1 MLILNAAEMQKRVKA
16 FERRQKYIDATVLR
30 LSEPY
35 IPKISG
41 TLIQSGIRGTK
52 VGSGAVIYNA
62 PYSRKIYYSKRE
74 IGRSNGALRGNEW
87 FERMKRDKKEQIL
100 REVAKIDK

>member
-1 MLILNAAEMQKRVKA
+1 MLILNTKEIDKHVKA
-16 FERRQKYIDATVLR
+16 FGRKQKYIDATVLR